1 MIAPQFLKREHNAL
15 KRLFVELRRTRP
27 RAHRKRREIIERIAT
42 ELEIHTRIEDE
53 LFYPAIAELPDA
65 GHIVSEARADHEAVD
80 EVLRELQ
87 ALDPGD
93 AASNDKALEL
103 REIVIAHAT
112 DEELDVFPLAERLG
126 PERLADIGT
135 QLEARKRALL
145 QQPAA
150 RRTAA

>member
-1 MIAPQFLKREHNAL
+1 MTAPQFLKREHNAL

-27 RAHRKRREIIERIAT
+27 RAHRKRRELVERIAT
-42 ELEIHTRIEDE
+42 DLDIHARIEDE

-65 GHIVSEARADHEAVD
+65 RHIVSEARADHEAVAD
-80 EVLRELQ
+80 VLRELQ

-93 AASNDKALEL
+93 AAANDKALEL

-126 PERLADIGT
+126 AEQLAEIGA
-135 QLEARKRALL
+135 QLEARKRELL